1 MEKEIKNIFKI
12 KRELRILYNLEMKY
26 VDLKSNNLIDSETLE
41 KMRIISKID
50 EDLMTI
56 IIDLQNIKNS

>member
-1 MEKEIKNIFKI
+1 
-12 KRELRILYNLEMKY
+12 MKY
-26 VDLKSNNLIDSETLE
+26 VDLKNNNLIDSETLE

-50 EDLMTI
+50 EDLMTL

>member
-26 VDLKSNNLIDSETLE
+26 VDLKNNNLIDSETLE

-50 EDLMTI
+50 EDLMTL